1 MTLSPFKSND
11 RSLRIVVKGVSKTFT
26 LHTQGGTVIEV
37 LDDVALDVHAA
48 DCVALGGPSGAGK
61 STLLRC
67 LSANYQPAAGHIWVL
82 HHDRWIDIVAASANE
97 IIEIRKHTVGWV
109 SQFLRVI
116 PRIPTLDIVGQPVVA
131 QGRTIDEARERAS
144 SLLRRLNVPERLWSL
159 APATFSGGEQQRVNV
174 ARGLAGGHPILLV
187 DEPTASLDSA
197 NSEAVV
203 DLLLE
208 ARKTGAAIVGIF
220 HDAAVRDRVASST
233 FIVNPA
239 ASGTVIVKDSAS

>member
-1 MTLSPFKSND
+1 M
-11 RSLRIVVKGVSKTFT
+11 
-26 LHTQGGTVIEV
+26 
-37 LDDVALDVHAA
+37 
-48 DCVALGGPSGAGK
+48 
-61 STLLRC
+61 
-67 LSANYQPAAGHIWVL
+67 
-82 HHDRWIDIVAASANE
+82 
-97 IIEIRKHTVGWV
+97 
-109 SQFLRVI
+109 
-116 PRIPTLDIVGQPVVA
+116 GQPVVA

-239 ASGTVIVKDSAS
+239 ASGTVIVKDCAS